1 MNVKC
6 TIVSAGLFDRDGG
19 VVTWLGLDGPLKAK
33 SSSMLRTA
41 RSSLM
46 DSFVTLFRALLLSPT
61 WTPELL
67 SKFAGHSPETILVP
81 RRRRPDAPRSTSKK
95 PNLVV
100 PLILSIYVLGGI
112 GKPPPTTVPPPVKMD
127 DTMHGLLEWVLQHPL
142 SIDGHG
148 STTMQDMDED
158 IQIAIYMHIRASLL
172 RLAMAQTLHP
182 SVARSMLSHESVVS
196 ELLAVAVRPV
206 QSSLEDVFG
215 NELDV
220 VSKLGNVQ
228 GLVDWIADDNNS
240 NMTESVTKKRA
251 ILDRL
256 PYVRG
261 AEVTPWWVVS
271 AAQSL
276 HVLGGEVEVDEYCV
290 KGLLHFPTVK
300 LNGVSVTAGS
310 GMWYY
315 EVVLLSD
322 GLMQVGLRLNH
333 PVYPAMSLNVDQ
345 SVQFHFTASQ
355 FLYLPAMDK
364 IQPVSSAILGHMCEH
379 NTSASPKTT
388 PPSSMQEQDARRTD
402 LIDGLIGLGFPP
414 EWALRC
420 ARETSTELSESGA
433 IAWIMEQM
441 EQEGQAAN
449 PTDKTSTFVLELAD
463 TCRDEEILPLYLIA
477 ETARSKWCAQDTLN
491 HVLVHSTTTSPAAF
505 PHGSFLAFVQS
516 VIVGRSTDDDD
527 MKESHLGANY
537 TRLLHAMC
545 AKNAGFVSILV
556 DEMLRHFT
564 LACDKDYCC
573 WLARVLFAFAHND
586 NAAAAN
592 AVIRASNVWPTLVKA
607 AANCNATLR
616 HRAITV
622 MTWYLQQDG
631 LVGESGVP
639 CLRFEYFV
647 EWLAARVRK
656 ESPMRV
662 VYSDYTQVSYTFSDL
677 EPNTLYSVRAILT
690 TAEPTGS
697 VTFETLCESHLEL
710 DASSMGANL
719 ELVHHNMTVRN
730 RVNKKWHAVRASVA
744 YTSGVHVW
752 DVRIDKC
759 VSKNIFV
766 GICTADASMENY
778 VGSDA

>member
-41 RSSLM
+41 RSSLV
-46 DSFVTLFRALLLSPT
+46 DSFVALFRALLLSPT

-81 RRRRPDAPRSTSKK
+81 RRRRPDAPRSPSKK

-100 PLILSIYVLGGI
+100 PLILSIY
-112 GKPPPTTVPPPVKMD
+112 VKMD

-148 STTMQDMDED
+148 TTTMQDMDED

-251 ILDRL
+251 ILDTVATILFERL

-261 AEVTPWWVVS
+261 ADVTPWWVVS

-322 GLMQVGLRLNH
+322 GLMQ
-333 PVYPAMSLNVDQ
+333 
-345 SVQFHFTASQ
+345 
-355 FLYLPAMDK
+355 
-364 IQPVSSAILGHMCEH
+364 
-379 NTSASPKTT
+379 
-388 PPSSMQEQDARRTD
+388 
-402 LIDGLIGLGFPP
+402 
-414 EWALRC
+414 
-420 ARETSTELSESGA
+420 
-433 IAWIMEQM
+433 
-441 EQEGQAAN
+441 
-449 PTDKTSTFVLELAD
+449 
-463 TCRDEEILPLYLIA
+463 
-477 ETARSKWCAQDTLN
+477 
-491 HVLVHSTTTSPAAF
+491 
-505 PHGSFLAFVQS
+505 
-516 VIVGRSTDDDD
+516 
-527 MKESHLGANY
+527 
-537 TRLLHAMC
+537 
-545 AKNAGFVSILV
+545 
-556 DEMLRHFT
+556 
-564 LACDKDYCC
+564 
-573 WLARVLFAFAHND
+573 
-586 NAAAAN
+586 
-592 AVIRASNVWPTLVKA
+592 
-607 AANCNATLR
+607 
-616 HRAITV
+616 
-622 MTWYLQQDG
+622 
-631 LVGESGVP
+631 
-639 CLRFEYFV
+639 
-647 EWLAARVRK
+647 
-656 ESPMRV
+656 
-662 VYSDYTQVSYTFSDL
+662 
-677 EPNTLYSVRAILT
+677 
-690 TAEPTGS
+690 
-697 VTFETLCESHLEL
+697 
-710 DASSMGANL
+710 
-719 ELVHHNMTVRN
+719 
-730 RVNKKWHAVRASVA
+730 
-744 YTSGVHVW
+744 
-752 DVRIDKC
+752 
-759 VSKNIFV
+759 
-766 GICTADASMENY
+766 
-778 VGSDA
+778 

>member
-100 PLILSIYVLGGI
+100 PLILSIY
-112 GKPPPTTVPPPVKMD
+112 VKMD

-251 ILDRL
+251 ILDTVATILFERL

-261 AEVTPWWVVS
+261 ADVTPWWVVS

-322 GLMQVGLRLNH
+322 GLMQWQSGDVVGVLLDTDRCEMHYFLNGRSLGIAFEGLRLNH

-379 NTSASPKTT
+379 NT
-388 PPSSMQEQDARRTD
+388 
-402 LIDGLIGLGFPP
+402 
-414 EWALRC
+414 
-420 ARETSTELSESGA
+420 ESGA

-662 VYSDYTQVSYTFSDL
+662 VYSDYTQ
-677 EPNTLYSVRAILT
+677 
-690 TAEPTGS
+690 
-697 VTFETLCESHLEL
+697 
-710 DASSMGANL
+710 
-719 ELVHHNMTVRN
+719 
-730 RVNKKWHAVRASVA
+730 
-744 YTSGVHVW
+744 
-752 DVRIDKC
+752 
-759 VSKNIFV
+759 
-766 GICTADASMENY
+766 
-778 VGSDA
+778 

>member
-100 PLILSIYVLGGI
+100 PLILSIY
-112 GKPPPTTVPPPVKMD
+112 VKMD

-251 ILDRL
+251 ILDTVATILFERL

-261 AEVTPWWVVS
+261 ADVTPWWVVS

-322 GLMQVGLRLNH
+322 GLMQWQSGDVVGVLLDTDRCEMHYFLNGRSLGIAFEGLRLNH

-379 NTSASPKTT
+379 NT
-388 PPSSMQEQDARRTD
+388 
-402 LIDGLIGLGFPP
+402 
-414 EWALRC
+414 
-420 ARETSTELSESGA
+420 ESGA

-752 DVRIDKC
+752 D
-759 VSKNIFV
+759 
-766 GICTADASMENY
+766 
-778 VGSDA
+778 

>member
-33 SSSMLRTA
+33 SSSMLRTT
-41 RSSLM
+41 RSSLV
-46 DSFVTLFRALLLSPT
+46 DSFVALFRALLLSPT

-100 PLILSIYVLGGI
+100 PLILSIY
-112 GKPPPTTVPPPVKMD
+112 VKMD

-251 ILDRL
+251 ILDTVATILFERL

-261 AEVTPWWVVS
+261 ADVTPWWVVS

-322 GLMQVGLRLNH
+322 GLMQWQSGDVVGVLLDTDRCEMHYFLNGRSLGIAFEGLRLNH

-379 NTSASPKTT
+379 NT
-388 PPSSMQEQDARRTD
+388 
-402 LIDGLIGLGFPP
+402 
-414 EWALRC
+414 
-420 ARETSTELSESGA
+420 ESGA

-477 ETARSKWCAQDTLN
+477 ETARTKWCAQDTLN

-505 PHGSFLAFVQS
+505 PHGPFLAFVQS

-537 TRLLHAMC
+537 TRFLHAMC

-752 DVRIDKC
+752 D
-759 VSKNIFV
+759 
-766 GICTADASMENY
+766 
-778 VGSDA
+778 

>member
-1 MNVKC
+1 
-6 TIVSAGLFDRDGG
+6 
-19 VVTWLGLDGPLKAK
+19 
-33 SSSMLRTA
+33 
-41 RSSLM
+41 
-46 DSFVTLFRALLLSPT
+46 
-61 WTPELL
+61 
-67 SKFAGHSPETILVP
+67 
-81 RRRRPDAPRSTSKK
+81 
-95 PNLVV
+95 
-100 PLILSIYVLGGI
+100 
-112 GKPPPTTVPPPVKMD
+112 MD

-251 ILDRL
+251 ILDTVATILFERL

-261 AEVTPWWVVS
+261 ADVTPWWVVS

-388 PPSSMQEQDARRTD
+388 PPSSSSMQEQDARRTD

-414 EWALRC
+414 EC
-420 ARETSTELSESGA
+420 ESGA

-505 PHGSFLAFVQS
+505 PHGPFLAFVQS

-564 LACDKDYCC
+564 LACDKD
-573 WLARVLFAFAHND
+573 F
-586 NAAAAN
+586 
-592 AVIRASNVWPTLVKA
+592 
-607 AANCNATLR
+607 
-616 HRAITV
+616 
-622 MTWYLQQDG
+622 
-631 LVGESGVP
+631 
-639 CLRFEYFV
+639 
-647 EWLAARVRK
+647 
-656 ESPMRV
+656 
-662 VYSDYTQVSYTFSDL
+662 
-677 EPNTLYSVRAILT
+677 
-690 TAEPTGS
+690 
-697 VTFETLCESHLEL
+697 
-710 DASSMGANL
+710 
-719 ELVHHNMTVRN
+719 
-730 RVNKKWHAVRASVA
+730 
-744 YTSGVHVW
+744 
-752 DVRIDKC
+752 
-759 VSKNIFV
+759 
-766 GICTADASMENY
+766 
-778 VGSDA
+778 